1 VGHTPVRTFVMG
13 ADDAPRRAATADEIA
28 RMSQIVAEAMACGAV
43 GFSTSFAPTHMGA
56 KALPVPSRLAEA
68 NEVRAL
74 ASEVA
79 RSGRGIVQITYG
91 PQMTIT
97 DAARLSE
104 QLGVRVT
111 WGALLTGLFG
121 PPGAALGMLDAARS
135 LGDDI
140 WPQVSCREIVFQM
153 TMLDPYFFG
162 TVPAFKEVLSLPRDD
177 RARVYAD
184 PAWRDR
190 ARPQI
195 EEHRPGAYWRCSVEE
210 TEIHGAVRG
219 RSMEDLGR
227 ERGIHPFDVWLD
239 LALEEDLRTRFR
251 IVSRNEDP
259 EELGALLADKR
270 VVLGAHDA
278 GAHVDMLCDANFATH
293 LLGHWVRDLG
303 VLSLEDAVWR
313 LTGQPAGLFG
323 LTGRGRIVPG
333 FAADLVAFDPQ
344 TVAALPVERR
354 WDFPAG
360 GDRLVSESNGIEH
373 VWVNGQAIRS
383 DGKDVAGAHPGAM
396 VP

>member
-1 VGHTPVRTFVMG
+1 
-13 ADDAPRRAATADEIA
+13 
-28 RMSQIVAEAMACGAV
+28 
-43 GFSTSFAPTHMGA
+43 
-56 KALPVPSRLAEA
+56 
-68 NEVRAL
+68 
-74 ASEVA
+74 
-79 RSGRGIVQITYG
+79 
-91 PQMTIT
+91 
-97 DAARLSE
+97 
-104 QLGVRVT
+104 
-111 WGALLTGLFG
+111 
-121 PPGAALGMLDAARS
+121 MLDAARS

-210 TEIHGAVRG
+210 TEIHGAIRG